1 MGFLDTL
8 GKIGSAIS
16 SPLSAIAGIGSSLI
30 SANSQ
35 RKANEANMRIAQMN
49 NEWSERMMNKQ
60 HQYNV
65 AMMTSQNQFAQQQAA
80 DANAFTEKMWNK
92 TNEYNSAKNQAAR
105 LREAGL
111 NPALVMSGQNA
122 GTAQGASGVNGAVP
136 SGNGVGLPS
145 PSSAT
150 MQPINYNGI
159 GTAINEAMQLH
170 QLQQRTSAETNWMN
184 TQSVV
189 AKAKAAAE
197 VAEIAE
203 RTRGHKFQNKLNEAT
218 ESIIAATRN
227 EQYLNEVQK
236 RLNAEQQEKLMVQ
249 DGIFRQLEIEA
260 FPQRLAMDVAVMASQ
275 IALNKHNTQSE
286 FGKIIDTL
294 KKKGYK
300 LSKDD
305 EKLIFDAVVGNIY
318 NEQWRGVSP
327 WSTAVSTSHELGRRI
342 DKWLIDKWFK

>member
-1 MGFLDTL
+1 MGFFDTL

-16 SPLSAIAGIGSSLI
+16 TPLSAITGIGSSLI

-35 RKANEANMRIAQMN
+35 KKANAANMRIAQMN

-65 AMMTSQNQFAQQQAA
+65 AMMTSQNQFAKQQAA

-111 NPALVMSGQNA
+111 NPALVMSGQNV
-122 GTAQGASGVNGAVP
+122 GSAQGASGVNGAVP
-136 SGNGVGLPS
+136 SGNGIGLPS

-159 GTAINEAMQLH
+159 GTAVNESMQLH

-203 RTRGHKFQNKLNEAT
+203 RTRGHRFQNKLNEAT
-218 ESIIAATRN
+218 ESILAATRN

-236 RLNAEQQEKLMVQ
+236 RLNAGQQEKLMIQ
-249 DGIFRQLEIEA
+249 DGILRRLEIEA

-286 FGKIIDTL
+286 VGKIIDTL

-300 LSKDD
+300 LSQSE
-305 EKLIFDAVVGNIY
+305 EKRIFEAVIQNIET
-318 NEQWRGVSP
+318 EQYRGLQP
-327 WSTAVSTSHELGRRI
+327 FNTMLGFLNR
-342 DKWLIDKWFK
+342 D

>member
-16 SPLSAIAGIGSSLI
+16 APLSAITGIGSSLI
-30 SANSQ
+30 SANRQ

-65 AMMTSQNQFAQQQAA
+65 AMMTSQNRFAQQQAA

-92 TNEYNSAKNQAAR
+92 TNEYNSAKNQATR

-150 MQPINYNGI
+150 MQPINYSGI
-159 GTAINEAMQLH
+159 GTAINEAMQLR
-170 QLQQRTSAETNWMN
+170 QLQNRTSAEVNWMN
-184 TQSVV
+184 TQSEV
-189 AKAKAAAE
+189 ARYKAAAE

-218 ESIIAATRN
+218 ESILAATRN

-236 RLNAEQQEKLMVQ
+236 RINGAEQEKLMIQ
-249 DGIFRQLEIEA
+249 DGIIKSLTIQGLPDKIANEIA
-260 FPQRLAMDVAVMASQ
+260 LMASERSLNEFNSSIQ
-275 IALNKHNTQSE
+275 VGKFMDELKKRGIKLSDKWEKIIFGALIALSA
-286 FGKIIDTL
+286 
-294 KKKGYK
+294 Y
-300 LSKDD
+300 
-305 EKLIFDAVVGNIY
+305 
-318 NEQWRGVSP
+318 
-327 WSTAVSTSHELGRRI
+327 RR
-342 DKWLIDKWFK
+342 

>member
-16 SPLSAIAGIGSSLI
+16 SPLSAISGIGSSLI

-35 RKANEANMRIAQMN
+35 NKANEANLRIAQMN

-65 AMMTSQNQFAQQQAA
+65 AMMTSQNQFAKQQAA
-80 DANAFTEKMWNK
+80 DANAFTEKMWNQ

-122 GTAQGASGVNGAVP
+122 GTATGASGVNGAVP

-159 GTAINEAMQLH
+159 GTAVNEAMQLH

-197 VAEIAE
+197 VSEIAE
-203 RTRGHKFQNKLNEAT
+203 RVRGHKFQNNLNEAT
-218 ESIIAATRN
+218 ESILAATRN
-227 EQYLNEVQK
+227 EQYLNEIQK
-236 RLNAEQQEKLMVQ
+236 RMNAEQQENLMIQ
-249 DGIFRQLEIEA
+249 DGILRRLEIDA

-275 IALNKHNTQSE
+275 IELNKHNAQSE
-286 FGKIIDTL
+286 VGKIIDTL

-300 LSKDD
+300 FTKSM
-305 EKLIFDAVVGNIY
+305 ENAIFDAVLYRETTTGSSSAWDVLS
-318 NEQWRGVSP
+318 RGF
-327 WSTAVSTSHELGRRI
+327 TSGRYL
-342 DKWLIDKWFK
+342 KGKYAE

>member
-1 MGFLDTL
+1 MGFFDTL

-16 SPLSAIAGIGSSLI
+16 TPLSAIAGIGSSLI

-35 RKANEANMRIAQMN
+35 KKANAANMRIAQMN

-65 AMMTSQNQFAQQQAA
+65 AMMTSQNRFAQQQAA

-122 GTAQGASGVNGAVP
+122 GSAIGASGVNGAVP

-145 PSSAT
+145 PASAT

-159 GTAINEAMQLH
+159 GTAVNEAMQLH

-203 RTRGHKFQNKLNEAT
+203 RTRGHKFQNNLNEAT
-218 ESIIAATRN
+218 ESILAATRN

-236 RLNAEQQEKLMVQ
+236 RLNATQQEKLMIQ
-249 DGIFRQLEIEA
+249 DGILRRLEIEA

-275 IALNKHNTQSE
+275 IDLNKFNAQTDAEKLINS
-286 FGKIIDTL
+286 I
-294 KKKGYK
+294 KKRGYK
-300 LSKDD
+300 LSKNE
-305 EKLIFDAVVGNIY
+305 EKAIFDALIQTIHSNKFNG
-318 NEQWRGVSP
+318 
-327 WSTAVSTSHELGRRI
+327 STLTSLLTSGFGQI
-342 DKWLIDKWFK
+342 GYIKGKY

>member
-8 GKIGSAIS
+8 GKIGSAVTA
-16 SPLSAIAGIGSSLI
+16 PLSAITGIGSSLI

-35 RKANEANMRIAQMN
+35 RKANKANLRIAQMN

-65 AMMTSQNQFAQQQAA
+65 AMMTSQNRFAQQQAA
-80 DANAFTEKMWNK
+80 DANAFSEKMWSK
-92 TNEYNSAKNQAAR
+92 SNEYNSAKNQAAR

-122 GTAQGASGVNGAVP
+122 GTAQGTSGVNGAVP

-159 GTAINEAMQLH
+159 GTAINESMQLR
-170 QLQQRTSAETNWMN
+170 QLQNRTSAEVNWMN
-184 TQSVV
+184 TQSEV
-189 AKAKAAAE
+189 ARYKAAAE

-218 ESIIAATRN
+218 ESILAATRN

-236 RLNAEQQEKLMVQ
+236 RINGAEQEKLMIQ
-249 DGIFRQLEIEA
+249 DGIIKSLTIQGLPDKIANEIA
-260 FPQRLAMDVAVMASQ
+260 LMASQ
-275 IALNKHNTQSE
+275 RSLNEFNSSIQVGKFMDELKKRGIKLSDKWEKIIFGALIALSA
-286 FGKIIDTL
+286 
-294 KKKGYK
+294 Y
-300 LSKDD
+300 
-305 EKLIFDAVVGNIY
+305 
-318 NEQWRGVSP
+318 
-327 WSTAVSTSHELGRRI
+327 RR
-342 DKWLIDKWFK
+342 

>member
-8 GKIGSAIS
+8 GKIGRAIS
-16 SPLSAIAGIGSSLI
+16 APLSAVAGIGSSLI

-35 RKANEANMRIAQMN
+35 KKANAANMRIAQMN

-65 AMMTSQNQFAQQQAA
+65 AMMTSQNRFAQQQAA

-111 NPALVMSGQNA
+111 NPALVMSGQNV

-150 MQPINYNGI
+150 MQPLNYNGI
-159 GTAINEAMQLH
+159 GSAVNEAMQLH

-189 AKAKAAAE
+189 ALAKAAAE

-218 ESIIAATRN
+218 ESILAATRN

-236 RLNAEQQEKLMVQ
+236 RLNAGQQEKLMIQ
-249 DGIFRQLEIEA
+249 DAVMKQLQIEG
-260 FPQRLAMDVAVMASQ
+260 FPQKYAMEIAVMASQ
-275 IALNKHNTQSE
+275 RDLNYFNSSVNV
-286 FGKIIDTL
+286 G
-294 KKKGYK
+294 
-300 LSKDD
+300 
-305 EKLIFDAVVGNIY
+305 KLIDDMKK
-318 NEQWRGVSP
+318 RGIKLDGWMERAIFVAL
-327 WSTAVSTSHELGRRI
+327 TALSVKNR
-342 DKWLIDKWFK
+342 

>member
-8 GKIGSAIS
+8 GKIGSAVTA
-16 SPLSAIAGIGSSLI
+16 PLSAITGIGSSLI

-65 AMMTSQNQFAQQQAA
+65 AMMTSQNRFAQQQAA

-122 GTAQGASGVNGAVP
+122 GSAQGASGVNGSVP

-159 GTAINEAMQLH
+159 GTAINEAMQLR
-170 QLQQRTSAETNWMN
+170 QLQNRTSAEVNWMN
-184 TQSVV
+184 TQSEV
-189 AKAKAAAE
+189 ARYKAAAE

-218 ESIIAATRN
+218 ESILAATRN

-236 RLNAEQQEKLMVQ
+236 RLNAGQQEKLMIQEGVLK
-249 DGIFRQLEIEA
+249 RLEIEA

-275 IALNKHNTQSE
+275 IAFNEHNTQSE
-286 FGKIIDTL
+286 VGKIIDTL

-300 LSKDD
+300 LSKSE
-305 EKLIFDAVVGNIY
+305 EKRIFEAVISNIET
-318 NEQWRGVSP
+318 EQYRGLNP
-327 WSTAVSTSHELGRRI
+327 WNTAIGILNR
-342 DKWLIDKWFK
+342 D

>member
-1 MGFLDTL
+1 MGFLDAL

-16 SPLSAIAGIGSSLI
+16 TPLSAITGIGSSLI

-65 AMMTSQNQFAQQQAA
+65 AMMTSQNRFAQQQAV

-159 GTAINEAMQLH
+159 GTAINEAMQLR
-170 QLQQRTSAETNWMN
+170 QLQNRTSAEVNWMN
-184 TQSVV
+184 TQSEV
-189 AKAKAAAE
+189 ARYKAAAE

-218 ESIIAATRN
+218 ESILAATRN

-236 RLNAEQQEKLMVQ
+236 RINGAEQEKLMIQ
-249 DGIFRQLEIEA
+249 DGIIKSLTIQGLPDKIANEIA
-260 FPQRLAMDVAVMASQ
+260 LMASQ
-275 IALNKHNTQSE
+275 RSLNEFNSSIQVGKFMDELKKRGIKLSDKWEKIIFGALIALSA
-286 FGKIIDTL
+286 
-294 KKKGYK
+294 Y
-300 LSKDD
+300 
-305 EKLIFDAVVGNIY
+305 
-318 NEQWRGVSP
+318 
-327 WSTAVSTSHELGRRI
+327 RR
-342 DKWLIDKWFK
+342 

>member
-1 MGFLDTL
+1 MGFFDTL
-8 GKIGSAIS
+8 GKIGSAVTA
-16 SPLSAIAGIGSSLI
+16 PLSAITGIGSSLI

-65 AMMTSQNQFAQQQAA
+65 AMMTSQNRFAQQQAA

-122 GTAQGASGVNGAVP
+122 GSAQGASGVNGAVP

-150 MQPINYNGI
+150 MQPINYSGI
-159 GTAINEAMQLH
+159 GTAINEAMQLR
-170 QLQQRTSAETNWMN
+170 QLQNRTSAEVNWMN
-184 TQSVV
+184 TQSEV
-189 AKAKAAAE
+189 ARYKAAAE

-218 ESIIAATRN
+218 ESILAATRN

-236 RLNAEQQEKLMVQ
+236 RLNAGQQEKLMIQEGV
-249 DGIFRQLEIEA
+249 FKQLEIEG
-260 FPQRLAMDVAVMASQ
+260 FPSRLAMDLSVMASQ
-275 IALNKHNTQSE
+275 VGLNNFNSQSE
-286 FGKIIDTL
+286 VGKFIETL
-294 KKKGYK
+294 KKRGYK
-300 LSKDD
+300 LSKKE
-305 EKLIFDAVVGNIY
+305 EKSIFDAFKRTIFMNS
-318 NEQWRGVSP
+318 NPSNLSQW
-327 WSTAVSTSHELGRRI
+327 LGRLGTRGYY
-342 DKWLIDKWFK
+342 DQGHYE

>member
-1 MGFLDTL
+1 MGLLDTL

-16 SPLSAIAGIGSSLI
+16 APLSAITGIGSSLI

-35 RKANEANMRIAQMN
+35 RKANESNMRIAQMN

-65 AMMTSQNQFAQQQAA
+65 AMMTSQNRFAQQQAA
-80 DANAFTEKMWNK
+80 DANAFTEKMWNM

-122 GTAQGASGVNGAVP
+122 GSASGASGVNGAVP

-159 GTAINEAMQLH
+159 GTAISEAMQLH

-218 ESIIAATRN
+218 ESILAATRN

-236 RLNAEQQEKLMVQ
+236 RLNAGQQEKLMVQ
-249 DGIFRQLEIEA
+249 DGILRRLEIEA

-286 FGKIIDTL
+286 VGKIIDTL

-300 LSKDD
+300 LSQS
-305 EKLIFDAVVGNIY
+305 EENRIFEAVIQNIET
-318 NEQWRGVSP
+318 EQYRGLQP
-327 WSTAVSTSHELGRRI
+327 FNTMLGFFNR
-342 DKWLIDKWFK
+342 D